1 MMRGMAPLSKTVH
14 GTLVSTRGITV
25 PSTPKDQT
33 GKFLNQRSK
42 ERQRAEPTL
51 LPPPTIPKQRQQPQT
66 AQSTSQPISQVSP
79 KEREPRQAI
88 WTPTKDSPT
97 REHQPDQ
104 QGQAEDMHLAEE
116 EEDQEAEANHLPSS
130 ILIEQ
135 ECQRVQGTQQRYSSA
150 AAALLIPPSTSR
162 VFTTVVYQSSRKPMS

>member
-1 MMRGMAPLSKTVH
+1 MAPLSKTVH

-51 LPPPTIPKQRQQPQT
+51 LPPPTIPKQLQHPQT
-66 AQSTSQPISQVSP
+66 TQRTSQPSSQVSL
-79 KEREPRQAI
+79 KEQEPRQAI
-88 WTPTKDSPT
+88 WKPTKDSPT
-97 REHQPDQ
+97 REHQSNQ

-116 EEDQEAEANHLPSS
+116 EEDQEAEANHLPSF
-130 ILIEQ
+130 ILTEQ

-150 AAALLIPPSTSR
+150 AAALLIPSSISR
-162 VFTTVVYQSSRKPMS
+162 VSTTVAYQSSRKPMS